1 MFDFYNN
8 SYTFITGLFTVIF
21 GMAFPLIL
29 QCIQRIDEKYNS
41 SVISQEFENE
51 VSFKLIKWLLYPY
64 LFVVCL
70 SPLFLGYVN
79 AKANLSYI
87 IHCFMLI
94 YILAIAVLII
104 LLFSKIMVYYNLNY
118 LVESLQIKN
127 PSKKVL
133 VSFDLAR
140 YASRKGY
147 QDAYIKAMVKIA
159 ECIML
164 EQRNTKKGS
173 EVIYSE
179 NVRRVLAEIGK
190 TIGDFNSEEY
200 GYKFDELID
209 VIYDKSNNTYL
220 SDSTY
225 KLLWFMLNNAAMKGD
240 NGWIKNYWT
249 WTTQY
254 YSYISM
260 AVQNKQTEEFYKF
273 NVMLGALLVFNK
285 RYECLYHIMTFT
297 QSQPANFPLIP
308 DTLGKILLCAGLF
321 ESMLDKPLEVYG
333 KYTIQGLDHGIN
345 NDTDIISEA
354 YRYLALLIIRIWSYQ
369 DYNYTYSNPL
379 TVPQAD
385 YDNADI
391 NEKRIF
397 ILKRLKKYAIEWLDS
412 DVFKYI
418 RFNNIPKIDDVKKI
432 LDDCANEC
440 KKMNQEIDGREGY
453 DEQKLKRIT
462 DEATRVN
469 YENYITIPSQTDLPP
484 KESLCIDKFIQACN
498 SVERRFLQ
506 KGRSV
511 ECGGIGNFL
520 AEDLYLKYKQEYI
533 EIVRQSFNISTENI
547 NRNNLQEYL
556 DRLSLTQEHV
566 IIKLTS
572 GLKISTDALE
582 YDLGRLYCDEFIII
596 CEKKYLPSLDFIE
609 IQEQGNFQIIDEY
622 NYLYFC
628 IEEHPDIFMLYLGQ
642 TMRVIRDKKKRTARM
657 IKIT

>member
-51 VSFKLIKWLLYPY
+51 ASFKLIKWLLYPY

-118 LVESLQIKN
+118 LVESLKIKN

-333 KYTIQGLDHGIN
+333 KYTIQGL
-345 NDTDIISEA
+345 A
-354 YRYLALLIIRIWSYQ
+354 Q
-369 DYNYTYSNPL
+369 
-379 TVPQAD
+379 V
-385 YDNADI
+385 
-391 NEKRIF
+391 
-397 ILKRLKKYAIEWLDS
+397 
-412 DVFKYI
+412 
-418 RFNNIPKIDDVKKI
+418 
-432 LDDCANEC
+432 
-440 KKMNQEIDGREGY
+440 
-453 DEQKLKRIT
+453 
-462 DEATRVN
+462 
-469 YENYITIPSQTDLPP
+469 
-484 KESLCIDKFIQACN
+484 
-498 SVERRFLQ
+498 
-506 KGRSV
+506 
-511 ECGGIGNFL
+511 
-520 AEDLYLKYKQEYI
+520 
-533 EIVRQSFNISTENI
+533 
-547 NRNNLQEYL
+547 
-556 DRLSLTQEHV
+556 
-566 IIKLTS
+566 
-572 GLKISTDALE
+572 
-582 YDLGRLYCDEFIII
+582 
-596 CEKKYLPSLDFIE
+596 
-609 IQEQGNFQIIDEY
+609 
-622 NYLYFC
+622 
-628 IEEHPDIFMLYLGQ
+628 
-642 TMRVIRDKKKRTARM
+642 
-657 IKIT
+657 